1 VHYDRSAI
9 PMLRARLLTSL
20 VFNLCTAIW
29 VLADARAR
37 GARKPVFAAL
47 LALMWGPLG
56 LGFWEADRPLA
67 AGETRSGGAAA
78 FARGFLRAWVAML
91 PAVAVLVHAAVEH
104 RAAVP
109 GSLGRDIGLL
119 PATGV
124 VLSMAWAV
132 PALLAVVLGRLARTG
147 QVERGTSAAAAFPMP
162 ATMAAVIAG
171 AAALAAAV
179 VLTR

>member
-1 VHYDRSAI
+1 
-9 PMLRARLLTSL
+9 MLRARLLTSL
-20 VFNLCTAIW
+20 VFNLCIAIW

-37 GARKPVFAAL
+37 GARKPAFAAM

-56 LGFWEADRPLA
+56 LGFWEAVRPLA
-67 AGETRSGGAAA
+67 AGEMRSGGAAA

-109 GSLGRDIGLL
+109 GSLGRDIGLV
-119 PATGV
+119 PATGA
-124 VLSMAWAV
+124 VLSMAWGL

-147 QVERGTSAAAAFPMP
+147 HVERGRSEAFSAPMS
-162 ATMAAVIAG
+162 ATIATVIAG
-171 AAALAAAV
+171 AAALAAAL
-179 VLTR
+179 VLRR

>member
-1 VHYDRSAI
+1 
-9 PMLRARLLTSL
+9 MLRARLLTSL
-20 VFNLCTAIW
+20 VFNLCIAAW

-37 GARKPVFAAL
+37 GARKPGFAAM

-56 LGFWEADRPLA
+56 LGFWESDRPLA
-67 AGETRSGGAAA
+67 RGETRRGGAAS
-78 FARGFLRAWVAML
+78 FARGFLRGWVAML

-124 VLSMAWAV
+124 VLSMAWGLPV
-132 PALLAVVLGRLARTG
+132 LLAAGLGRFARTAEI
-147 QVERGTSAAAAFPMP
+147 ERGTAGAGGSAVSATTAAA
-162 ATMAAVIAG
+162 TAG
-171 AAALAAAV
+171 IAALAAA
-179 VLTR
+179 LMLAR